1 LLRSCQD
8 SKPKDII
15 KYINYPLFSIPY
27 SLSPIPY
34 SPPPTNDKLWEIEAN
49 QPTMSDTFINP
60 ALKQQPRYEPAPVI
74 AVQRN
79 TSILEWLEAQG
90 RLIERDDR
98 DPAVSTLDQP
108 NLDDEL
114 FEEDRGYQEE
124 EDSEDA
130 DDAEEA

>member
-1 LLRSCQD
+1 M
-8 SKPKDII
+8 
-15 KYINYPLFSIPY
+15 INYG
-27 SLSPIPY
+27 
-34 SPPPTNDKLWEIEAN
+34 KLELIALN
-49 QPTMSDTFINP
+49 MSDTFNNP

-98 DPAVSTLDQP
+98 DPAVSALDQP
-108 NLDDEL
+108 SLDEEL

-124 EDSEDA
+124 EESDDS
-130 DDAEEA
+130 DDAEEV

>member
-1 LLRSCQD
+1 
-8 SKPKDII
+8 
-15 KYINYPLFSIPY
+15 
-27 SLSPIPY
+27 
-34 SPPPTNDKLWEIEAN
+34 
-49 QPTMSDTFINP
+49 MSDTFNNP

-98 DPAVSTLDQP
+98 DPAVSALDRSSI
-108 NLDDEL
+108 DEEL

-124 EDSEDA
+124 EDSDDS
-130 DDAEEA
+130 DDAEEV

>member
-1 LLRSCQD
+1 ML
-8 SKPKDII
+8 
-15 KYINYPLFSIPY
+15 YINYPLFPILY
-27 SLSPIPY
+27 SLLSIPY

-49 QPTMSDTFINP
+49 QPTMSDTFNNP

-98 DPAVSTLDQP
+98 DPAISTLDQP

-124 EDSEDA
+124 EDSEDG
-130 DDAEEA
+130 DNAEEA